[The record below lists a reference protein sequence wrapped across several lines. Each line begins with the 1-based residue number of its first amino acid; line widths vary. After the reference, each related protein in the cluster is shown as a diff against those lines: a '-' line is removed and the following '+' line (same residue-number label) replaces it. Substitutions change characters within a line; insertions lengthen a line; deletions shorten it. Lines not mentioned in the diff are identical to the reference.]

1 MGLEWNGMGKARLG
15 VGTNLGL
22 WIGLFSLGS
31 LGFER
36 AVCTCLRLSS
46 PIALNSEMQSSAL
59 EPPCHLLYHP
69 PWATHVRYKNS
80 LSFPFWLSFRLA
92 CRGCTF
98 VWLLFTG
105 LHEVFSEEKS
115 ERGFTFTKEEE
126 GGSWRLDG
134 GGSVTN
140 ARWGLSWCPWYFR
153 SFAFCLGFDD
163 ELYCL
168 KNLSWNSLFFI
179 FFFHNALPWVVAC
192 VF

>member
-1 MGLEWNGMGKARLG
+1 MGKARLG

-98 VWLLFTG
+98 VWFLFTG
-105 LHEVFSEEKS
+105 LHEVFSEEKV
-115 ERGFTFTKEEE
+115 KEVLPLQRKRKEAV
-126 GGSWRLDG
+126 GGSMAEGRWRMRDEGFLDVPG
-134 GGSVTN
+134 TFV
-140 ARWGLSWCPWYFR
+140 L
-153 SFAFCLGFDD
+153 
-163 ELYCL
+163 
-168 KNLSWNSLFFI
+168 
-179 FFFHNALPWVVAC
+179 LPSA
-192 VF
+192 